1 MTRSKRKSHY
11 SAVERDTVLE
21 LFREVR
27 KPLRDKEILRSL
39 GAQRQEKEALR
50 HVLQELAEEGRVV
63 QIGKGWGLAERM
75 NMVSG
80 RLEVQRSGVGFVI
93 PEDKRRTKDIFVN
106 PKDFN
111 GAWHGDRVMVV
122 LTREA
127 GGTRRPEGR
136 IARIIERSI
145 QEMAVR
151 AQRRLHGNLWLCEPT
166 NPKHTISMV
175 VEFEGDHPKPG
186 EVLVARIG
194 EQIDRNLWEGEL
206 LRRLGAEDDVSVQ
219 EALVKL
225 NNGVPTV
232 FPEQVLAQ
240 AEEMPA
246 EPDPR
251 EWGGRRDMRQ
261 VGFVTIDGAKAR
273 DFDDAV
279 YVERRGGGYTLWV
292 AIADV
297 AHYVRPGTPLDRE
310 ALERG
315 NSYYFPQSVEPMF
328 PEKLSNGLCSLN
340 PHVPRLTMVAEI
352 DFDARGLPG
361 RTDFHAAV
369 IQSHARLTYGQVQRA
384 VLEKDEQ
391 ERENVKDVLP
401 MLELAEELARKTN
414 KQRKARGSLDFDLP
428 EPEILFNLQGETT
441 DIRPRVRHFGH
452 QIIEEFMVA
461 ANEAV
466 ARFLRDRN
474 RDLLYRI
481 HPEPDIDKVAAL
493 FELLMGTE
501 IGHKVPEEASPKG
514 LQGLLAAAQGKAL
527 EFMVNRLTLRTM
539 MQAKYSPENVG
550 HFGLASECY
559 AHFTS
564 PIRRYADLVVHRALK
579 EELGL
584 PGGSL
589 MSFEHL
595 AEVGDQLS
603 GRERVAMDAERE
615 ILKRI
620 TILFLR
626 DKVGQELTGVING
639 MADFGFWVELREVM
653 AEGLVRLST
662 INDDYYAFFSERHML
677 VGERTGRIFRLGQA
691 VKVTLVDV
699 SLERLE
705 VNLELAEGEQGEEV
719 EEEILVADLPGT
731 RKQRRKAM
739 ERAVKVAR
747 KAGAKKGKTTAR
759 MGEKPAEGRKPKAGK
774 SGKSAEGGAEA
785 PKRGAR
791 KTVKRPR
798 VGKGG
803 KRG

>member
-1 MTRSKRKSHY
+1 MSKTKHKSHY
-11 SAVERDTVLE
+11 SAVDRDTVLE

-39 GAQRQEKEALR
+39 GAAKQEKEALR
-50 HVLQELAEEGRVV
+50 HVLEDLAEEGRVV

-93 PEDKRRTKDIFVN
+93 PEDKRRQDIFVN

-122 LTREA
+122 LTREP
-127 GGTRRPEGR
+127 GGTRRAEGR
-136 IARIIERSI
+136 IARIIERKT
-145 QEMAVR
+145 QDMAVR

-175 VEFEGDHPKPG
+175 VEMDGDHPRPG
-186 EVLVARIG
+186 EVLVARVG
-194 EQIDRNLWEGEL
+194 EQIDRNLWEGEVL
-206 LRRLGAEDDVSVQ
+206 SRLGAEDDIGVQ

-225 NNGVPTV
+225 NNGVPTQ
-232 FPEQVLAQ
+232 FPAQVLAQ

-246 EPDPR
+246 EPDPK
-251 EWGGRRDMRQ
+251 EWGERRDMRQ
-261 VGFVTIDGAKAR
+261 VAFVTIDGAKAR

-279 YVERRGGGYTLWV
+279 YVERRARGYTLWV

-297 AHYVRPGTPLDRE
+297 AHYVRPGSVLDRE

-352 DFDARGLPG
+352 DFDAKGLPG
-361 RTDFHAAV
+361 RTDFYAAV

-384 VLEKDEQ
+384 VLLKDEE
-391 ERENVKDVLP
+391 ERERVKDVLP
-401 MLELAEELARKTN
+401 MLELAEELARKMN

-428 EPEILFNLQGETT
+428 EPEIMFNLQGETT

-452 QIIEEFMVA
+452 QIVEEFMVA

-466 ARFLRDRN
+466 ARFLRDRD
-474 RDLLYRI
+474 RDFLYRI

-493 FELLMGTE
+493 FELLQGTE
-501 IGHKVPEEASPKG
+501 IGHKVPEEATPRG
-514 LQGLLAAAQGKAL
+514 LQDLLMAAQGKAL

-564 PIRRYADLVVHRALK
+564 PIRRYADLVLHRVLK

-584 PGGSL
+584 PGGVDMPL
-589 MSFEHL
+589 GRL
-595 AEVGDQLS
+595 AEVGDQIS
-603 GRERVAMDAERE
+603 ARERVAMDAERE
-615 ILKRI
+615 ILKRV

-626 DKVGQELTGVING
+626 DKVGQEFTGVING

-662 INDDYYAFFSERHML
+662 VNDDYYAYFSERHML
-677 VGERTGRIFRLGQA
+677 IGERTGRIFRLGQA
-691 VKVTLVDV
+691 VKITLVDV

-705 VNLELAEGEQGEEV
+705 VNLELAEGETGEEA
-719 EEEILVADLPGT
+719 EPGAELPGT
-731 RKQRRKAM
+731 RKQRKKAV
-739 ERAVKVAR
+739 ERAVTVAR
-747 KAGAKKGKTTAR
+747 KEGRKGKTTAR
-759 MGEKPAEGRKPKAGK
+759 KGEKPAGGKPRPKAEKDGK
-774 SGKSAEGGAEA
+774 TPEGGEA
-785 PKRGAR
+785 GPKRKR

-798 VGKGG
+798 VGKGR
-803 KRG
+803 KKS